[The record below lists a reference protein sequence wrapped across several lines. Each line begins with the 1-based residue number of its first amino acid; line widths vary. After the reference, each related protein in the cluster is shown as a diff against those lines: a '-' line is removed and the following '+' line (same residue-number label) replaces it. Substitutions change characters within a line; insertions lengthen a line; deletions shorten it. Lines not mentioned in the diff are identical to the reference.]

1 MSGSSRQARRL
12 RLVLGLVAAH
22 SAAVGAG
29 LIFAPPAILGALGFH
44 PVGEPF
50 FTAQGGVFH
59 LVMAVAYAL
68 PALHPA
74 RFEPLI
80 LLAVITKS
88 IATLFLVGYWLLVDP
103 VRSILLSGVGDL
115 LMGALILTVWLSWR
129 RLPPEGREGG
139 DGS

>member
-29 LIFAPPAILGALGFH
+29 LIFAHPAVLRALGFH
-44 PVGEPF
+44 AVGEPF
-50 FTAQGGVFH
+50 FPVQGGVFH
-59 LVMAVAYAL
+59 LVMAAAYTL

-80 LLAVITKS
+80 LLAVIAKS

-103 VRSILLSGVGDL
+103 VWSVLLSGVGDL
-115 LMGALILTVWLSWR
+115 LMGALILMVWFSWR
-129 RLPPEGREGG
+129 RSPPEGRAGG